1 MADSLD
7 EEKDEEQASDLTEVY
22 PYAVRLEEGTLFILD
37 MVEFSNKLEAEAFQL
52 TGEGSFF
59 FLKNGEWLSFPVK
72 GTVKKVTSLK

>member
-1 MADSLD
+1 MTAEI
-7 EEKDEEQASDLTEVY
+7 EEEDEQASDLTEVY

-37 MVEFSNKLEAEAFQL
+37 MVDFAGKLGAEAFQL

-59 FLKNGEWLSFPVK
+59 FLKNGEWASLPVK

>member
-1 MADSLD
+1 MEEVLD
-7 EEKDEEQASDLTEVY
+7 VEVEEEQASGLTDVL
-22 PYAVRLEEGTLFILD
+22 PYAISMEEGTLFIPD
-37 MVEFSNKLEAEAFQL
+37 MVEFSSKLKAEAFQL